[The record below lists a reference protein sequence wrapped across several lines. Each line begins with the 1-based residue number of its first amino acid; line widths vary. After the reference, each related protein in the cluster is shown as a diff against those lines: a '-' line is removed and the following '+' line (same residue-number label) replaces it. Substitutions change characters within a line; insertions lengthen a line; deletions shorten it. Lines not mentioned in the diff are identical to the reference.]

1 MPTHKNNE
9 VHGPGGAGDAPHRGQ
24 SRKRK
29 EARGDQAEAGDECA
43 GYELQDSLGQKIGS
57 VERLFVNERGEPEY
71 IRVKMGLLGL
81 KSALIRVQF
90 VEVQREQRIIALQ

>member
-1 MPTHKNNE
+1 MRG
-9 VHGPGGAGDAPHRGQ
+9 VRAPG
-24 SRKRK
+24 
-29 EARGDQAEAGDECA
+29 
-43 GYELQDSLGQKIGS
+43 SLRQKIGS

-90 VEVQREQRIIALQ
+90 VEVQREQRIIAFQ

>member
-1 MPTHKNNE
+1 MPHIADKAEN
-9 VHGPGGAGDAPHRGQ
+9 G
-24 SRKRK
+24 KRP
-29 EARGDQAEAGDECA
+29 GDQAEAGDECA
-43 GYELQDSLGQKIGS
+43 GYELQDPLGQKIGS

-81 KSALIRVQF
+81 KSALIPVQF